1 MAPLRGLVR
10 WLFGVSCAVQVA
22 GGLGNGA
29 FRTSLT
35 LKDFKEQVRGH
46 HVINYQECNKTRSLT
61 FFPQLA
67 QQEEKNSRIRA
78 RDQKEDLELL
88 YPPHTIQV
96 PIDHFHNDSIYE
108 PHVDDTFSLHYWF
121 DATHYKKGGPV
132 IVLQGG
138 ETDGVDRLPFLR
150 KGIVAQLSQA
160 TNGLGVIL
168 EHRYYGRSVPTPDLS
183 TDNLRFLTTDQ
194 ALADQA
200 YFARHVVFPGLEH
213 LNLTSHNNPYIA
225 YGGSYAGSFVAF
237 LRKLYPDAY
246 WGAIASSSVPEA
258 IYDYWEY
265 FEAARIFA
273 PQDCVAVTQKLTH
286 MVDNILLLNKTN
298 GAYVQRLKTAFGLG
312 NLTRSDDFANTI
324 SFGIAGLQGLNWD
337 PAVNSTGF
345 GFYCANITSSSILH
359 PATVGLESEAREL
372 LTVGGYAS
380 EVDALAPQLLN
391 YIGYVNATAVARC
404 RRQQSRSPS
413 LTQDDCFT
421 NYNSSFYKQDGLKQT
436 WRLWAYQ
443 YCFEWGYLQT
453 GSGVPESQ
461 LPLVSRMID
470 IPFLS
475 TVCREAFN
483 ITTPSQVERINKH
496 GGVNI
501 SYPRLAHVD
510 GEWDPWRAA
519 SPHRIGLPERDSTVS
534 EPFILIDGGV
544 HHWDENG
551 LFPNETTSKLP
562 PKPVK
567 EAQKEEVAFVKE
579 WVKEWHKTNGRGHC
593 AVLRSK

>member
-1 MAPLRGLVR
+1 M
-10 WLFGVSCAVQVA
+10 
-22 GGLGNGA
+22 
-29 FRTSLT
+29 
-35 LKDFKEQVRGH
+35 
-46 HVINYQECNKTRSLT
+46 
-61 FFPQLA
+61 
-67 QQEEKNSRIRA
+67 
-78 RDQKEDLELL
+78 L

-108 PHVDDTFSLHYWF
+108 PHVDGTFALHYWF
-121 DATHYKKGGPV
+121 DASHYRKGGPV

-138 ETDGVDRLPFLR
+138 ETDGVGRLPFLQ
-150 KGIVAQLSQA
+150 KGIVAKLAQA

-200 YFARHVVFPGLEH
+200 YFAQHVVFPGLEH
-213 LNLTSHNNPYIA
+213 LNLTSHNTPYVA
-225 YGGSYAGSFVAF
+225 YGGSYAGAFVAF
-237 LRKLYPDAY
+237 LRKLYPDVY
-246 WGAIASSSVPEA
+246 WGAIASSGVPEA

-265 FEAARIFA
+265 YEAARIYA
-273 PQDCVAVTQKLTH
+273 PKDCVAVTQKLTH
-286 MVDNILLLNKTN
+286 MVDNILLNKAN
-298 GAYVQRLKTAFGLG
+298 APYIQRLKTAFGLG

-324 SFGIAGLQGLNWD
+324 SSGIAGLQGLNWD
-337 PAVNSTGF
+337 PAINSTDF
-345 GFYCANITSSSILH
+345 GVYCANITSSSVID
-359 PATVGLESEAREL
+359 PATAGLESEAREL
-372 LTVGGYAS
+372 LTAGGYAS
-380 EVDALAPQLLN
+380 EVDALAPRLLN
-391 YIGYVNATAVARC
+391 YIAYVNATAVAGC

-413 LTQDDCFT
+413 LTQDGCFT
-421 NYNSSFYKQDGLKQT
+421 NYNSTFYAQHDLKQT

-461 LPLVSRMID
+461 LPLISRLID

-519 SPHRIGLPERDSTVS
+519 SPHRIGLPERESTVS
-534 EPFILIDGGV
+534 EPFILIDRGV

-562 PKPVK
+562 PKAVK
-567 EAQKEEVAFVKE
+567 HAQKEEVAFVKE
-579 WVKEWHKTNGRGHC
+579 WVKEWHKTKGRGHC
-593 AVLRSK
+593 RPVPEGGKY